1 METRNV
7 FNDTVSWPLNFTQT
21 EKLWGCVINMAP
33 VAQGRPKASSVG
45 GFVRMY
51 DPVKSRDA
59 KMMIKTIISSQFAPE
74 VLLDGCLFVVIGSY
88 IMPPKLNTKLQFL
101 ASEEK
106 LAPLHKPDVD
116 NYFKGIADACKG
128 VVWRDDSLITDMYSF
143 KRYSYKPHVS
153 IDVYRADVEGR

>member
-1 METRNV
+1 MAIIE
-7 FNDTVSWPLNFTQT
+7 FTPSMD
-21 EKLWGCVINMAP
+21 KLLWSCEINMAP
-33 VAQGRPKASSVG
+33 VAQGRPKFSNRG
-45 GFVRMY
+45 GFVRAY
-51 DPVKSRDA
+51 DPKKSADA
-59 KMMIKTIISSQFAPE
+59 KMMIKTMISAHFAPDE
-74 VLLDGCLFVVIGSY
+74 LLDGCLFVVIGSY

-153 IDVYRADVEGR
+153 IYVYRAEVEGR